1 LGTSTLQDQTAG
13 GAIALSSETPSAQE
27 RLEDSDELAQTDPQG
42 GLRLGRPGDWAVG
55 SLVLAALIGV
65 VQYSVGWGALLKPWS
80 QFSLGLIAWLFF
92 LAALSYAVRAV
103 RLYEWFRPRFKGLFL
118 PLLRLTVLH
127 NSANNLLPMRTGE
140 LVFPWLMKRYFGH
153 GFFDA
158 AAALLWIRILD
169 MHFLGLVA
177 LFVLYLRQPSWI
189 WWMLAMLWLAG
200 LSILALIGRLGI
212 SSRLDGP
219 GRVRKVARLVAG
231 AAPHNPALIA
241 RVYFW
246 TAVTWGLKFVAFA
259 SVLHH
264 FVPVAFW
271 RVIAGVMG
279 AELSSILPIHGIAG
293 SGSYEFAAVA
303 ALVPLGVDAKQAL
316 AGAVNLH
323 LFLLGT
329 TVLLGALGFLLPKPH
344 DQKNGESA

>member
-1 LGTSTLQDQTAG
+1 
-13 GAIALSSETPSAQE
+13 
-27 RLEDSDELAQTDPQG
+27 
-42 GLRLGRPGDWAVG
+42 
-55 SLVLAALIGV
+55 VLAALLGV
-65 VQYSVGWGALLKPWS
+65 VQYTIGWGPLLAPWLA
-80 QFSLGLIAWLFF
+80 FSPLLLAWLF
-92 LAALSYAVRAV
+92 LLTALSYAVRAV
-103 RLYEWFRPRFKGLFL
+103 RVYAWFRPRFSGLFL
-118 PLLRLTVLH
+118 PLLRLTILH
-127 NSANNLLPMRTGE
+127 NAANNLLPMRTGE

-177 LFVLYLRQPSWI
+177 IFVLYLRDPSWI
-189 WWMLAMLWLAG
+189 WWAAATLWVAG
-200 LSILALIGRLGI
+200 LSVLALIGRFGV
-212 SSRLDGP
+212 SRYLAGA
-219 GRVRKVARLVAG
+219 GRIRKVARLVAG
-231 AAPHNPALIA
+231 AAPQDPLLIA
-241 RVYFW
+241 RVYVW
-246 TAVTWGLKFVAFA
+246 TTATWSLKFVAFA

-303 ALVPLGVDAKQAL
+303 ALVPLGVNAKLAL

-323 LFLLGT
+323 LFLLGST
-329 TVLLGALGFLLPKPH
+329 LLLGALGFLLPKARPQ
-344 DQKNGESA
+344 DRP